1 MDGLPGNFPVAAD
14 PVRVCGAMVEVDEN
28 TDRALRISRVN
39 ETVSESEYGDTP
51 PSLLREF
58 AHRVAARAIQRR
70 GRLWWAA

>member
-51 PSLLREF
+51 PS
-58 AHRVAARAIQRR
+58 AV
-70 GRLWWAA
+70 GS